1 MIARLLG
8 EETHSKGN
16 DQGNNQGKLI
26 IEGDVLISLFQ
37 GEVKVLP
44 AGCSL
49 EWRALNKTNYGYMSF
64 IIQSS
69 LHSKSSYLLP
79 P

>member
-1 MIARLLG
+1 MNDCQASKRG
-8 EETHSKGN
+8 DNSKGK
-16 DQGNNQGKLI
+16 DLI
-26 IEGDVLISLFQ
+26 IEGDILISLFQ
-37 GEVKVLP
+37 GEMKVLP

-49 EWRALNKTNYGYMSF
+49 ERSFNKTNYGYMSF